1 MFVVEMLVYKA
12 SILLLMLNYELKS
25 FLKPISIRGNL
36 IFFCKILIVIF
47 YFAVT
52 QSGLKAQTFT
62 IDTADFY
69 QGNDS
74 LIFVNSN
81 DTLTGIEVADESED
95 LEELPSGEI
104 KFLSPAEAN
113 FNSIWDTLY
122 IRTVKINFAEMSDT
136 AYLVLNPADDT
147 PFHFPFKGKL
157 ISKYGWRSGRFHA
170 GMDIKL
176 LQGDT
181 VVAAF
186 DGKVRI
192 ARTMRGYGKMVVLR
206 HNNGLE
212 TVYAHFSKILVKNNQ
227 VVKAGEPI
235 GLGGR
240 TGRATGTHLHFETRY
255 LGEHFNPDRIM
266 DFENHTLIKDTLA
279 IHKEFWL
286 NGKSGSLASAYDQG
300 APGDAKYHTIRQG
313 DTLGAIARKYRTSVK
328 RICQLNGIKETK
340 ILRIGKRIRVA

>member
-1 MFVVEMLVYKA
+1 MPGKHCFVKIAV
-12 SILLLMLNYELKS
+12 LLLLTLVVLSGNQQLYAQAFVLDTNS
-25 FLKPISIRGNL
+25 FFNGS
-36 IFFCKILIVIF
+36 
-47 YFAVT
+47 
-52 QSGLKAQTFT
+52 
-62 IDTADFY
+62 
-69 QGNDS
+69 DS
-74 LIFVNSN
+74 LLLNS
-81 DTLTGIEVADESED
+81 DYHAVEDEKLKDE
-95 LEELPSGEI
+95 LEELPAGEMRV
-104 KFLSPAEAN
+104 LSPMEID
-113 FNSIWDTLY
+113 FNNKWDTLY
-122 IRTVKINFAEMSDT
+122 IRTVKVNFNEMKDT
-136 AYLVLNPADDT
+136 VKLVLNNPAET

-176 LQGDT
+176 NQGDT
-181 VVAAF
+181 VVNAF

-192 ARTMRGYGKMVVLR
+192 ARVMSGYGKMVVVR

-212 TVYAHFSKILVKNNQ
+212 TVYSHLSKILVKNNQ
-227 VVKAGEPI
+227 LLKAGEPV

-240 TGRATGTHLHFETRY
+240 TGRATTTHLHFETRY

>member
-1 MFVVEMLVYKA
+1 MSEVKSQILMPGKHCFVKIAV
-12 SILLLMLNYELKS
+12 LLLLTLVVLSGNQQLYAQAFVLDTNS
-25 FLKPISIRGNL
+25 FFNGS
-36 IFFCKILIVIF
+36 
-47 YFAVT
+47 
-52 QSGLKAQTFT
+52 
-62 IDTADFY
+62 
-69 QGNDS
+69 DS
-74 LIFVNSN
+74 LLLNSDYHAVEDEKLN
-81 DTLTGIEVADESED
+81 DE
-95 LEELPSGEI
+95 LEELPAGEMRV
-104 KFLSPAEAN
+104 LSPMEID
-113 FNSIWDTLY
+113 FNNKWDTLY
-122 IRTVKINFAEMSDT
+122 IRTVKVNFNEMKDT
-136 AYLVLNPADDT
+136 VKLVLNNPAET

-176 LQGDT
+176 NQGDT
-181 VVAAF
+181 VVNAF

-192 ARTMRGYGKMVVLR
+192 ARVMSGYGKMVVVR

-212 TVYAHFSKILVKNNQ
+212 TVYSHLSKILVKNNQ
-227 VVKAGEPI
+227 LLKAGEPV

-240 TGRATGTHLHFETRY
+240 TGRATTTHLHFETRY

-279 IHKEFWL
+279 MHKEFWL